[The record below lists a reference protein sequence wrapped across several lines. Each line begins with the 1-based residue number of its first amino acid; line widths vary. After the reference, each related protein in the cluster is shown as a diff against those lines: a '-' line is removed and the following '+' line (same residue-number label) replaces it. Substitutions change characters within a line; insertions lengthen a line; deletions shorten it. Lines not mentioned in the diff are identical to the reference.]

1 MNEQK
6 ETSGGHKKG
15 RGRPKGADAQ
25 AATFYLY
32 PHHITWLKQFNQSEK
47 LRSLI
52 DRAMQ
57 EEMNEAKLRQEI
69 DATTK
74 LVDDLIEDINSLRFD
89 KEQPAAISDSQD

>member
-6 ETSGGHKKG
+6 ETTGGHKKG

-32 PHHITWLKQFNQSEK
+32 PHHIAWLKQFNQSEK

-57 EEMNEAKLRQEI
+57 EEVATAKL
-69 DATTK
+69 TS
-74 LVDDLIEDINSLRFD
+74 DLIEDVNSLRFD
-89 KEQPAAISDSQD
+89 KE

>member
-6 ETSGGHKKG
+6 ETSGDHKKG

-52 DRAMQ
+52 DQAMQ
-57 EEMNEAKLRQEI
+57 EEMNEAKLRHEI
-69 DATTK
+69 DSTTK
-74 LVDDLIEDINSLRFD
+74 LVADLIEDINSLRVN
-89 KEQPAAISDSQD
+89 KE

>member
-6 ETSGGHKKG
+6 ETSGDHKKG

-32 PHHITWLKQFNQSEK
+32 PHHITWLKRFNQSEK

-52 DRAMQ
+52 DQAMQ
-57 EEMNEAKLRQEI
+57 KELDTAKL
-69 DATTK
+69 TS
-74 LVDDLIEDINSLRFD
+74 DLIEDINSLRFD
-89 KEQPAAISDSQD
+89 KE

>member
-32 PHHITWLKQFNQSEK
+32 PHHIAWLKRFNQSEK

-57 EEMNEAKLRQEI
+57 EEVATAKL
-69 DATTK
+69 TS
-74 LVDDLIEDINSLRFD
+74 DLIEEINSLRVD
-89 KEQPAAISDSQD
+89 KE

>member
-1 MNEQK
+1 MSEQK
-6 ETSGGHKKG
+6 ETSGDHKKG

-32 PHHITWLKQFNQSEK
+32 QHHVAWLKRFNQSEK

-52 DRAMQ
+52 DLAMQ

-89 KEQPAAISDSQD
+89 KE

>member
-32 PHHITWLKQFNQSEK
+32 PHHIAWLKQFNQSEK

-52 DRAMQ
+52 DLAMQ
-57 EEMNEAKLRQEI
+57 EEV
-69 DATTK
+69 ATAQLTS
-74 LVDDLIEDINSLRFD
+74 DLIEDINSLRIGN
-89 KEQPAAISDSQD
+89 EQSAAVSDSQD

>member
-32 PHHITWLKQFNQSEK
+32 PHHVAWLKRFNQSEK

-52 DRAMQ
+52 DLAMQ
-57 EEMNEAKLRQEI
+57 EEVATAKL
-69 DATTK
+69 TS
-74 LVDDLIEDINSLRFD
+74 DLIEDVNSLRVN
-89 KEQPAAISDSQD
+89 KE

>member
-15 RGRPKGADAQ
+15 RGRPQGPVAQ

-47 LRSLI
+47 LRSLT

-57 EEMNEAKLRQEI
+57 EELDTAKL
-69 DATTK
+69 TS
-74 LVDDLIEDINSLRFD
+74 DLIEDINSLRFD
-89 KEQPAAISDSQD
+89 KE

>member
-32 PHHITWLKQFNQSEK
+32 PHHIAWLKQFNQSEK

-52 DRAMQ
+52 DQAMQ
-57 EEMNEAKLRQEI
+57 KELDTAKL
-69 DATTK
+69 TS
-74 LVDDLIEDINSLRFD
+74 DLIEEINSLRFD
-89 KEQPAAISDSQD
+89 KE

>member
-32 PHHITWLKQFNQSEK
+32 PHHITWLKRFNQSEK

-52 DRAMQ
+52 DLAMQ
-57 EEMNEAKLRQEI
+57 EEVATAKL
-69 DATTK
+69 TS
-74 LVDDLIEDINSLRFD
+74 DLIEDINSLRFD
-89 KEQPAAISDSQD
+89 KE

>member
-1 MNEQK
+1 MNAQK

-15 RGRPKGADAQ
+15 RGRPQGPVAQ

-89 KEQPAAISDSQD
+89 KE

>member
-32 PHHITWLKQFNQSEK
+32 PHHIAWLKQFNQSEK

-52 DRAMQ
+52 DRSMQ
-57 EEMNEAKLRQEI
+57 EEVAAAQL
-69 DATTK
+69 TS
-74 LVDDLIEDINSLRFD
+74 DLIEEINSFRFD

>member
-52 DRAMQ
+52 DQAMQ
-57 EEMNEAKLRQEI
+57 KELDTAKL
-69 DATTK
+69 TS
-74 LVDDLIEDINSLRFD
+74 DLIEEINSLRFD
-89 KEQPAAISDSQD
+89 KEQPAVVSDSQD

>member
-32 PHHITWLKQFNQSEK
+32 PHHITWLKRFNQSEK

-52 DRAMQ
+52 DQAMQ
-57 EEMNEAKLRQEI
+57 KELDTAKL
-69 DATTK
+69 TS
-74 LVDDLIEDINSLRFD
+74 DLIEAINSLRFD
-89 KEQPAAISDSQD
+89 KE

>member
-1 MNEQK
+1 MSEQK
-6 ETSGGHKKG
+6 ETTGGHKKG
-15 RGRPKGADAQ
+15 RGRPQGPVAQ

-89 KEQPAAISDSQD
+89 KE

>member
-6 ETSGGHKKG
+6 ETSGDHKKG

-32 PHHITWLKQFNQSEK
+32 PHHVAWLKRFNQSEK

-52 DRAMQ
+52 DLAMQ
-57 EEMNEAKLRQEI
+57 EEV
-69 DATTK
+69 ATAQLTS
-74 LVDDLIEDINSLRFD
+74 DLIEDINSLRFD
-89 KEQPAAISDSQD
+89 KE

>member
-32 PHHITWLKQFNQSEK
+32 PRHVAWLKRFNQSEK

-52 DRAMQ
+52 DLAMQ
-57 EEMNEAKLRQEI
+57 EEV
-69 DATTK
+69 ATAQLTS
-74 LVDDLIEDINSLRFD
+74 DLIEDINSLRIGN
-89 KEQPAAISDSQD
+89 EQSAAVSDSQD

>member
-6 ETSGGHKKG
+6 ETTGGHKKG

-32 PHHITWLKQFNQSEK
+32 PHHIAWLKQFNQSEK

-52 DRAMQ
+52 DQAMQ
-57 EEMNEAKLRQEI
+57 KELDTAKL
-69 DATTK
+69 TS
-74 LVDDLIEDINSLRFD
+74 DLIEEINSLRFD
-89 KEQPAAISDSQD
+89 KE

>member
-32 PHHITWLKQFNQSEK
+32 PHHITWLKQFNKSEK

-52 DRAMQ
+52 DR
-57 EEMNEAKLRQEI
+57 
-69 DATTK
+69 
-74 LVDDLIEDINSLRFD
+74 
-89 KEQPAAISDSQD
+89 IS

>member
-6 ETSGGHKKG
+6 ETTGGHKKG

-32 PHHITWLKQFNQSEK
+32 PHHITWLKRFNQSEK

-52 DRAMQ
+52 DQAMQ
-57 EEMNEAKLRQEI
+57 KELDTAKL
-69 DATTK
+69 TS
-74 LVDDLIEDINSLRFD
+74 DLIEDINSLRFD
-89 KEQPAAISDSQD
+89 KE

>member
-57 EEMNEAKLRQEI
+57 EEV
-69 DATTK
+69 ATAQLTS
-74 LVDDLIEDINSLRFD
+74 DLIEDINSLRIGN
-89 KEQPAAISDSQD
+89 EQSAAVSDSQD

>member
-1 MNEQK
+1 MSEQK
-6 ETSGGHKKG
+6 ETTGGHKKG

-52 DRAMQ
+52 DQAMQ
-57 EEMNEAKLRQEI
+57 KELDTAKL
-69 DATTK
+69 TS
-74 LVDDLIEDINSLRFD
+74 DLIEDINSLRFD
-89 KEQPAAISDSQD
+89 KE

>member
-32 PHHITWLKQFNQSEK
+32 PHHVAWLKRFNQSEK

-52 DRAMQ
+52 DLAMQ
-57 EEMNEAKLRQEI
+57 EEV
-69 DATTK
+69 ATAQLTS
-74 LVDDLIEDINSLRFD
+74 DLIEDINSLRIGN
-89 KEQPAAISDSQD
+89 EQSAAVSDSQD

>member
-32 PHHITWLKQFNQSEK
+32 PHHIAWLKQFNQSEK

-57 EEMNEAKLRQEI
+57 KELDTAKL
-69 DATTK
+69 TS
-74 LVDDLIEDINSLRFD
+74 DLIDLLRID
-89 KEQPAAISDSQD
+89 NEQPAAISDTQD

>member
-1 MNEQK
+1 MSEQK
-6 ETSGGHKKG
+6 ETTGGHKKG
-15 RGRPKGADAQ
+15 RGRPQGPVAQ

-32 PHHITWLKQFNQSEK
+32 PHHITWLKRFNQSEK

-89 KEQPAAISDSQD
+89 KE

>member
-32 PHHITWLKQFNQSEK
+32 PHHIAWLKQFNQSEK

-52 DRAMQ
+52 DQA
-57 EEMNEAKLRQEI
+57 MNEAKLRQEI
-69 DATTK
+69 DYTTK

>member
-57 EEMNEAKLRQEI
+57 EEV
-69 DATTK
+69 ATAQLTS
-74 LVDDLIEDINSLRFD
+74 DLIEDVNSLRVN
-89 KEQPAAISDSQD
+89 KE

>member
-1 MNEQK
+1 
-6 ETSGGHKKG
+6 
-15 RGRPKGADAQ
+15 
-25 AATFYLY
+25 
-32 PHHITWLKQFNQSEK
+32 

-89 KEQPAAISDSQD
+89 KE

>member
-52 DRAMQ
+52 DQAMQ
-57 EEMNEAKLRQEI
+57 KELDTAKL
-69 DATTK
+69 TS
-74 LVDDLIEDINSLRFD
+74 DLIEDINSLRFD
-89 KEQPAAISDSQD
+89 KE

>member
-32 PHHITWLKQFNQSEK
+32 PHHITWLKRFNQSEK

-52 DRAMQ
+52 DQAMQ
-57 EEMNEAKLRQEI
+57 KELDTAKL
-69 DATTK
+69 TS
-74 LVDDLIEDINSLRFD
+74 DLIEDINSLRFD
-89 KEQPAAISDSQD
+89 KE

>member
-57 EEMNEAKLRQEI
+57 EELDTAKL
-69 DATTK
+69 TS
-74 LVDDLIEDINSLRFD
+74 DLIEDINSLRFD
-89 KEQPAAISDSQD
+89 KE